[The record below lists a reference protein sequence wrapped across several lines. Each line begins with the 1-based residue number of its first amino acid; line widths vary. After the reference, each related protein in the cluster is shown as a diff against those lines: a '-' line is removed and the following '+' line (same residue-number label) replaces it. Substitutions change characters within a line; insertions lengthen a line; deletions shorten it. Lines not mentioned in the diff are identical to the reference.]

1 MKLILLAAL
10 ASSPNVFACG
20 GDYLDPDGKNVFF
33 YEECLHMERRFNDE
47 IHEKCKNYSDFKLR
61 ERA

>member
-1 MKLILLAAL
+1 MKLAL
-10 ASSPNVFACG
+10 ALLFACS
-20 GDYLDPDGKNVFF
+20 GDYIDPDGENVFF

>member
-1 MKLILLAAL
+1 MKIALVVLLAC
-10 ASSPNVFACG
+10 S
-20 GDYLDPDGKNVFF
+20 GDYIDPDGENVFF
-33 YEECLHMERRFNDE
+33 YEECLHMERRFNEE